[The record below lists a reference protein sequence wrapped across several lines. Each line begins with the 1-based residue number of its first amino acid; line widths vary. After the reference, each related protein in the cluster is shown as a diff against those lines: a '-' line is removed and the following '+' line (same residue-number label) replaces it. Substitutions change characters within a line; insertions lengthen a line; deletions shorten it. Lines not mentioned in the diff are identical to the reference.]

1 MEVKI
6 EQMTAKNLEQILKIE
21 KESFNSPWSRHSF
34 LRDINDNSYAIYL
47 TAKIKEKVVG
57 YIGTWL
63 LIDELH
69 ITNLAVDPE
78 YRQQGIATRLL
89 KKVIRMIKEDNS
101 VALSLI
107 TLEVRESNRAAIKL
121 YQKLGFSRIRVRP
134 NYYRDNQENAIVMR
148 KELNNE

>member
-6 EQMTAKNLEQILKIE
+6 EQMTAKDLEQILKIE

-89 KKVIRMIKEDNS
+89 KKVIRIIKEDNS